1 MRVSTKLWL
10 GLTLTTALILG
21 SYGYRQ
27 VRQEQEDLRHAVDQE
42 FRLLGTAIQVAVENA
57 LRDGQTAD
65 VHEILESLEF
75 KDPATDVFVFDA
87 KARLSA
93 SSWGG
98 SQSLPALPG
107 AVAEVLASREPV
119 VRFEGPGG
127 LSHLV
132 AVLPLRNDNDA
143 LAGALALVR
152 PLDDVRRDLA
162 ATAFSIFLSILTLV
176 VGIAAV
182 GWLLFRLYVHQPLA
196 SLLEAM
202 RSVRAGDLQASASVD
217 RRDEVGEV
225 AAEFNGMLGE
235 LAEVRRR
242 LAQEEDSRRALN
254 AELQRADKLVT
265 IGQLAAGVAHEIG
278 SPLQVLNGRARALA
292 GRPDI
297 SPEVRRNADILVE
310 QSDRIARIIQQLLN
324 LARRKPP
331 RFEEVDVRTAGRAI
345 FELVELDARRRG
357 VRLEFEAPEALP
369 RVLADGDQLQQV
381 LLNLLGNALRA
392 TPRGGRV
399 RLSLAPSLY
408 RLPGSGTERA
418 SVALVVEDTGVGMTQ
433 EVLAKVF
440 EPFFTAWGDS
450 SGTGL
455 GLAVVKSIVA
465 EHGGTLVVDSRK
477 DEGTRFTVH
486 LPVRNNQE
494 TREIAA

>member
-1 MRVSTKLWL
+1 MRIATKLWL

-27 VRQEQEDLRHAVDQE
+27 MRQEQADLRHSVDQE
-42 FRLLGTAIQVAVENA
+42 FKLLGTAIQVAVENA

-65 VHEILESLEF
+65 IREILDSLEF

-87 KARLSA
+87 QARLSA
-93 SSWGG
+93 SSW
-98 SQSLPALPG
+98 SSSLSLPALSG

-119 VRFEGPGG
+119 VRFEGPAG

-132 AVLPLRNDNDA
+132 AVLPLRDDNNA
-143 LAGALALVR
+143 LVGALALVR
-152 PLDDVRRDLA
+152 PLDDVRRDLTT
-162 ATAFSIFLSILTLV
+162 TALAIFLSILTLV
-176 VGIAAV
+176 AGIAAV
-182 GWLLFRLYVHQPLA
+182 GWLLFHLYVRQPLA
-196 SLLEAM
+196 SLVTAM
-202 RSVRAGDLQASASVD
+202 RSVRGGDLQASVSVN

-225 AAEFNGMLGE
+225 AVEFNEMLSE

-254 AELQRADKLVT
+254 AELQRVDKLIT

-297 SPEVRRNADILVE
+297 TPEVRRNADILVE

-331 RFEEVDVRTAGRAI
+331 RFEEIDVRTAGRAI
-345 FELVELDARRRG
+345 FELLELDARRRG
-357 VRLEFEAPEALP
+357 VRLEFEAPEVLP
-369 RVLADGDQLQQV
+369 RVPADGDQIQQV
-381 LLNLLGNALRA
+381 ILNLLGNALRA

-399 RLSLAPSLY
+399 KLSLAPSSFQA
-408 RLPGSGTERA
+408 PGSSAERA
-418 SVALVVEDTGVGMTQ
+418 SVSLVVEDTGTGMTE
-433 EVLAKVF
+433 EVLARMF
-440 EPFFTAWGDS
+440 EPFFTAWGDAG
-450 SGTGL
+450 GTGL
-455 GLAVVKSIVA
+455 GLAVVKSIIA
-465 EHGGTLVVDSRK
+465 EHGGILTVDSRK

-486 LPVRNNQE
+486 LPVRNNE
-494 TREIAA
+494 TKELTV